1 MKANRLGD
9 IRAEH
14 DTKMLDL
21 AFYETPDYRTI
32 IEPENGSKS
41 IIVGRRGT
49 GKSALVFKLQKH
61 FSALPNTI
69 CVMIAPEDV
78 DIYTLRALLPTFQDR
93 YNLIRATFRL
103 LWRYAIAVES
113 FISIS
118 SHYKL
123 PTEDLE
129 TLRKASAEWVK
140 LGPRF
145 LRRLTTLAQS
155 QIPRGL
161 VSEGIVGELA
171 ATLKVGEIEDELSLA
186 LHYTKKSAVIL
197 IDKLDEGYEPDTGG
211 IAIVAALAHAISAL
225 NGMIK
230 NVRGIV
236 FLRDNIFR
244 SIARLDSDFSRN
256 LEGQVLRLHWD
267 RYHLLNM
274 IANRLRIA
282 FTLEHESSQRVW
294 DACTAQSMRGSS
306 GFDRCLKLT
315 LFRPRDLLILL
326 NEAIY
331 NADSQD
337 RRFIDDSDI
346 ETTAK
351 SVSQNRLND
360 LIKEYD
366 TVIVCLDQM
375 APSFAGKRAN
385 WTLAELKEHFSMFT
399 KADGGYVKLLQHAG
413 IIGIEGIVAQLYSV
427 GFLGIKDPSTGTYVF
442 CHDGKGPSISL
453 NDDSALLIHPC
464 YWIGLGI
471 REAAITPV
479 EAQDI
484 HDEYDVEV
492 SSETP
497 EIRNRKIGQIM
508 AELDQ
513 VPLGVDGAGQFEEWC
528 KQVLAILFAGSLHNF
543 ELHPNGNDVQR
554 RDIVATNLGTTPVW
568 KRVVED
574 YGSRQTIFEVKNVDR
589 DIQNDEYRQALS
601 YAADDY
607 GKIVFV
613 ITRAKSVD
621 LHKGAELDWTREIYF
636 RHKVV
641 IVKLTA
647 TWLSNL
653 LSKLRSPQKHDAPNA
668 LLSGLLDRYSRLYL
682 TTKASVK

>member
-9 IRAEH
+9 VRAEH
-14 DTKMLDL
+14 DTKMLEQ

-41 IIVGRRGT
+41 IVVGRRGT
-49 GKSALVFKLQKH
+49 GKSALVYKLQKH
-61 FSALPNTI
+61 FGSLPGTI

-78 DIYTLRALLPTFQDR
+78 DIYTLRALLPPFQDR

-123 PTEDLE
+123 PVEELAP
-129 TLRKASAEWVK
+129 LRKASSEWVK
-140 LGPRF
+140 LGPGF
-145 LRRLTTLAQS
+145 LQRLTALARKQVPKDV
-155 QIPRGL
+155 I
-161 VSEGIVGELA
+161 SEGIVGEIANRLQ
-171 ATLKVGEIEDELSLA
+171 VNEIEQELSLA
-186 LHYTKKSAVIL
+186 LHQTKRSAVIL
-197 IDKLDEGYEPDTGG
+197 IDKLDEGYEPDSGG
-211 IAIVAALAHAISAL
+211 VAIVAGLAHAISAL

-244 SIARLDSDFSRN
+244 SIARMDSDFSRN

-282 FTLEHESSQRVW
+282 FELSHESSQKVW

-326 NEAIY
+326 NDAIY
-331 NADSQD
+331 SADSQD

-346 ETTAK
+346 EATAK

-375 APSFAGKRAN
+375 IPSFAGKKAN
-385 WTLAELKEHFSMFT
+385 WSLAELKEHFSTFT
-399 KADGGYVKLLQHAG
+399 KDGGGYAQLLQHAG

-427 GFLGIKDPSTGTYVF
+427 GFFGIKDPSTGTYIF
-442 CHDGKGPSISL
+442 CHDGKGPTILLSNESP
-453 NDDSALLIHPC
+453 LLIHPC

-471 REAAITPV
+471 REAAITPI

-497 EIRNRKIGQIM
+497 AIRNRKIGQIM

-513 VPLGVDGAGQFEEWC
+513 IPLGVDGASQFEEWC
-528 KQVLAILFAGSLHNF
+528 QQVLAILYAGSLHNF

-554 RDIVATNLGTTPVW
+554 RDIVATNLGATPVW
-568 KRVVED
+568 QRIVQD
-574 YGSRQTIFEVKNVDR
+574 YGSRQIIFEVKNLDH
-589 DIQNDEYRQALS
+589 DLGSHEYRQALS

-613 ITRAKSVD
+613 VSRSKSVD
-621 LHKGAELDWTREIYF
+621 LHKGSELDWAREIYF

-647 TWLSNL
+647 SWLSSL
-653 LSKLRSPQKHDAPNA
+653 LSKLRSPQKHDAPNT